1 MLGTLCQP
9 VDVLDLLVYI
19 LSFHGGRA
27 RPLEA
32 FCMMDNRSYDAC
44 DDGKPGER
52 QKKRLPNL
60 TEI

>member
-1 MLGTLCQP
+1 
-9 VDVLDLLVYI
+9 
-19 LSFHGGRA
+19 
-27 RPLEA
+27 
-32 FCMMDNRSYDAC
+32 MMDNRSYDAC